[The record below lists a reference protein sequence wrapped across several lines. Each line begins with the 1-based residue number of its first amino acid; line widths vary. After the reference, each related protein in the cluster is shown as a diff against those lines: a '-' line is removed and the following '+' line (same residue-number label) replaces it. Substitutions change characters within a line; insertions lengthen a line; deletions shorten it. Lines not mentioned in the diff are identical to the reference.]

1 MFAVRGAAD
10 AVEQKHSRTRSESK
24 SPRGTHALWTA
35 VVRTLPAV
43 VPGQLAWRTVWPPPP
58 GLGLGLVTG
67 RTQ

>member
-1 MFAVRGAAD
+1 VFAVRGAAD